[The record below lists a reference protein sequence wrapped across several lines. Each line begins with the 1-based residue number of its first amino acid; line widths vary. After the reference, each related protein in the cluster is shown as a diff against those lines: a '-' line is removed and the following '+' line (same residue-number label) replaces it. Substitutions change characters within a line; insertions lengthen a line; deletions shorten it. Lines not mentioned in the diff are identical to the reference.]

1 MKDELPGNFFQ
12 LVKIGN
18 PIEVNNEQK
27 IVKNFPR
34 TKEQAMAIMFST
46 RIEKSVQNILLN
58 KEKITSLKYGI
69 GTGTSRLSVGVPT
82 VYFNST
88 SETSFH

>member
-46 RIEKSVQNILLN
+46 RIEKTVQNILLK
-58 KEKITSLKYGI
+58 KEKITSLKY
-69 GTGTSRLSVGVPT
+69 GTSRLSVGVPT